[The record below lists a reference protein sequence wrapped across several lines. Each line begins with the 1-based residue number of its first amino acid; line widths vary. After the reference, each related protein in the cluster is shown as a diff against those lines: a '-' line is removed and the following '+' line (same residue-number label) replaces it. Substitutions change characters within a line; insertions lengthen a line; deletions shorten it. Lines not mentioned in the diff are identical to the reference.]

1 MAALGGIKV
10 VELGMN
16 VAVPA
21 ATQNLAS
28 FGATVIKV
36 EDTGF
41 GDQFR
46 NYGSS
51 RNGMSG
57 WFANTNQGKRGIS
70 VDLRTDGGKEILW
83 RLLEDA
89 DVMIQGFRPGVIS
102 KYGFDYASVSARLPR
117 IVYCSSTGFGES
129 GPYVEQPVYDPVIQG
144 LSGLAGAQTVD
155 GNPTLHKTMISDK
168 ISASYNTMAILAALV
183 QRQQTGEGCYLET
196 SMLESNVAFNWPD
209 IMMHCTLLE
218 EDANHYP
225 NTLESYCLYECKDG
239 WVAFAGGNDAQWKS
253 FCEALDAPEY
263 LEDPHFATT
272 TSRGINALEV
282 FELTAEL
289 ASRFTVSEFVERLRA
304 ANTPV
309 APVYAPDEVK
319 DDPQLQAR
327 NYVVEKTHPHVG
339 RYLTT
344 QPLATV
350 FGEQLELLP
359 APMQGEHSREI
370 LSELGYSDEDIDG
383 LQSAGVIRSRD

>member
-1 MAALGGIKV
+1 
-10 VELGMN
+10 
-16 VAVPA
+16 
-21 ATQNLAS
+21 
-28 FGATVIKV
+28 
-36 EDTGF
+36 
-41 GDQFR
+41 
-46 NYGSS
+46 
-51 RNGMSG
+51 MSG

-129 GPYVEQPVYDPVIQG
+129 GPYVDQPVYDPVIQA
-144 LSGLAGAQTVD
+144 LSGWAGAQTVD
-155 GNPTLHKTMISDK
+155 GNPTLHKAMVSDK

-183 QRQQTGEGCYLET
+183 QRGRTGEGCYLET

-225 NTLESYCLYECKDG
+225 NTLDSYCLYECKDG

-253 FCEALDAPEY
+253 FCEALDAPEHI
-263 LEDPHFATT
+263 EDPRFATT
-272 TSRGINALEV
+272 TSRGIHALEV
-282 FELTAEL
+282 FELTSEL
-289 ASRFTVSEFVERLRA
+289 ASRFTVSEFVGRLRA

-327 NYVVEKTHPHVG
+327 NYVVKKTHPHVG

-344 QPLATV
+344 QPLSTI
-350 FGEQLELLP
+350 FGEQLDLLP

-383 LQSAGVIRSRD
+383 LQTSGVIRSAD